1 MSSRRKLFLAKTHTA
16 LENLQ
21 RRIDEEKQYCSF
33 ESIDKAVYSKIKISE
48 YDMIFIDEC
57 STIDNRLMSLL
68 LEKIS
73 DEVLL
78 ILAGDIYQIEA
89 IDFGNWF
96 FYAKEIMPKKS
107 IIELNDTWRTEDE
120 NLKHLWNEVRYK
132 KDLITEVLAMDGPY
146 SKEISNDLFVK
157 KDGDEVV
164 LCLNYDGKFGL
175 NSINNYFQ
183 ESNEQN
189 VFEWKEW
196 TYKIG
201 DPILFN
207 ENKRFPMLYNNL
219 KGRIVDIKKG
229 NDYQFFIKVPLN
241 ITSIDS
247 KKNDFQIVDWENDST
262 IISFYV
268 REKDGGTTDEER
280 EEAKI
285 NSIVPFQLAYAVS
298 IHKAQGL
305 EYNSVKV
312 VIPSSNTEFIS
323 HGVFYTAITRAKEK
337 LKIYWSADTMDKIIK
352 SFYSS
357 QSIGQSLPLIKELLK
372 K

>member
-1 MSSRRKLFLAKTHTA
+1 MRLIKALKTVNYRLWFAILITFLLPTIYQTVRIYFLGNMPSDNGINIASQ
-16 LENLQ
+16 LQWVNL
-21 RRIDEEKQYCSF
+21 
-33 ESIDKAVYSKIKISE
+33 
-48 YDMIFIDEC
+48 
-57 STIDNRLMSLL
+57 
-68 LEKIS
+68 
-73 DEVLL
+73 LL

-164 LCLNYDGKFGL
+164 VCLNYDGKFGL

-229 NDYQFFIKVPLN
+229 NDYLQFFIKVPLN

-247 KKNDFQIVDWENDST
+247 KKNDFQIVD
-262 IISFYV
+262 
-268 REKDGGTTDEER
+268 
-280 EEAKI
+280 
-285 NSIVPFQLAYAVS
+285 
-298 IHKAQGL
+298 
-305 EYNSVKV
+305 
-312 VIPSSNTEFIS
+312 
-323 HGVFYTAITRAKEK
+323 
-337 LKIYWSADTMDKIIK
+337 
-352 SFYSS
+352 
-357 QSIGQSLPLIKELLK
+357 
-372 K
+372 

>member
-1 MSSRRKLFLAKTHTA
+1 
-16 LENLQ
+16 
-21 RRIDEEKQYCSF
+21 
-33 ESIDKAVYSKIKISE
+33 
-48 YDMIFIDEC
+48 
-57 STIDNRLMSLL
+57 
-68 LEKIS
+68 
-73 DEVLL
+73 
-78 ILAGDIYQIEA
+78 
-89 IDFGNWF
+89 
-96 FYAKEIMPKKS
+96 MPKKS

-164 LCLNYDGKFGL
+164 VCLNYDGKFGL

-229 NDYQFFIKVPLN
+229 NDYLQFFIKVPLN

-247 KKNDFQIVDWENDST
+247 KKNDFQIVD
-262 IISFYV
+262 
-268 REKDGGTTDEER
+268 
-280 EEAKI
+280 
-285 NSIVPFQLAYAVS
+285 
-298 IHKAQGL
+298 
-305 EYNSVKV
+305 
-312 VIPSSNTEFIS
+312 
-323 HGVFYTAITRAKEK
+323 
-337 LKIYWSADTMDKIIK
+337 
-352 SFYSS
+352 
-357 QSIGQSLPLIKELLK
+357 
-372 K
+372 